1 MALDNVNTL
10 FTNRHLESTKDA
22 CQLIVGQMHQRNIE
36 FRKMIGIT
44 ADEDHM
50 FHFWI

>member
-1 MALDNVNTL
+1 MALDNVIIL

-22 CQLIVGQMHQRNIE
+22 CQHIVGQMHQRNIE
-36 FRKMIGIT
+36 FRKMIDINT
-44 ADEDHM
+44 DEDHM